1 MIFPCFSLT
10 KIRGTV
16 FTIDQISSESFQKF
30 IHNGIRPGIILPDEV
45 FGFPHYFLL
54 KEAVSQ
60 GAIPIVLLKLNNLN
74 ILPQKQLFRP
84 LLVYA
89 QWLLL

>member
-1 MIFPCFSLT
+1 MIFPCFPYQDT
-10 KIRGTV
+10 WWPV

-60 GAIPIVLLKLNNLN
+60 GAIPIVLFKTEQ
-74 ILPQKQLFRP
+74 PQYFAAKATFRP